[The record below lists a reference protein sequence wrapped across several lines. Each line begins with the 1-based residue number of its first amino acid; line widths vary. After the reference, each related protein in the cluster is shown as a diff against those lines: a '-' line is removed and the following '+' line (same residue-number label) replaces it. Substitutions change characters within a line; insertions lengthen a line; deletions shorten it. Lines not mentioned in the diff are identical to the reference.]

1 MKVSIMYRSSN
12 VGGGKL
18 AGNNKI
24 VKFKKRRN
32 LNIGII
38 VFLVI
43 FIYIIINVYIYFTK
57 EHISIYEVHEGTTAR
72 DNRINGFVLREEEV
86 VLSEKAGYITYF
98 KKEGAR
104 VSRNSSV
111 YAVDESREIVDVIL
125 SGDVPIK
132 LTQKDNAQISHEI
145 FSFQKNFST
154 SNFYLVYSFKEDAS
168 SMVLDLLNNTMLN
181 YGQTIQDTTGLN
193 YSYDMYSSDNAGV
206 VSYYV
211 DSFESL
217 TKSQISSSIFDKED
231 YTKTNLRATSMLPIN
246 SPIYKIVTSDIWK
259 IILPLSSEQYMALR
273 DINQIEIT
281 ILNDKLDT
289 RAEVELFQNG
299 SELYVELTL
308 DKYMTNYINDRFL
321 DVELHINSVE
331 GLKIPKSSIVEK
343 DFYLVPLEYFTEGG
357 DSNKK
362 GLIKEVFSEKGD
374 ITYLFVATDIYY
386 QDEVYGYVDS
396 DMFEIGQGIVS
407 NNNLNRLSLKQMTKL
422 TGVYCIN
429 TGYSVFKRIEILY
442 EDTEYYIVDK
452 NTAFGLSAYDHIALD
467 GSTAVNQAII
477 Y

>member
-1 MKVSIMYRSSN
+1 
-12 VGGGKL
+12 
-18 AGNNKI
+18 
-24 VKFKKRRN
+24 
-32 LNIGII
+32 
-38 VFLVI
+38 
-43 FIYIIINVYIYFTK
+43 INVYIYFTK
-57 EHISIYEVHEGTTAR
+57 EHISIYEVHEGTTAK
-72 DNRINGFVLREEEV
+72 DNRINGLVLRQEEV

-98 KKEGAR
+98 QKEGAR

-145 FSFQKNFST
+145 LSFQKNFSD
-154 SNFYLVYSFKEDAS
+154 SNFSSVYSFKEDAS
-168 SMVLDLLNNTMLN
+168 SMVLDLLNTTMLN

-193 YSYDMYSSDNAGV
+193 YSYDMYNSQNAGV

-211 DSFESL
+211 DSYESL
-217 TKSQISSSIFDKED
+217 TMNQVSSSIFDKED
-231 YTKTNLRATSMLPIN
+231 YVKSNLRASSMLPIN
-246 SPIYKIVTSDIWK
+246 SQIYKIVTSDIWN
-259 IILPLSSEQYMALR
+259 IILPLSSEQYMSLR
-273 DINQIEIT
+273 DVDQAGVT
-281 ILNDKLDT
+281 ILKDKLDT
-289 RAEVELFQNG
+289 KVKVELFQNG
-299 SELYVELTL
+299 SEFYAELTL

-357 DSNKK
+357 DSNRK

-374 ITYLFVATDIYY
+374 ITYQFVATDIYY
-386 QDEVYGYVDS
+386 EDEVYGYVDS

-407 NNNLNRLSLKQMTKL
+407 NNNLNRLSLSQMSKL

-442 EDTEYYIVDK
+442 EDTEYYIIDK

-467 GSTAVNQAII
+467 GSTAINQAII

>member
-1 MKVSIMYRSSN
+1 M
-12 VGGGKL
+12 

-24 VKFKKRRN
+24 VKFKKRRT

-57 EHISIYEVHEGTTAR
+57 DHISIYEVHEGATAK
-72 DNRINGFVLREEEV
+72 DNRINGLVLREEQV
-86 VLSEKAGYITYF
+86 ISSEKAGYITYF
-98 KKEGAR
+98 QKEGAR

-132 LTQKDNAQISHEI
+132 LTQKDSAQISHEI
-145 FSFQKNFST
+145 LSFQKTFSGSNFS
-154 SNFYLVYSFKEDAS
+154 SVYSFKEDAS
-168 SMVLDLLNNTMLN
+168 SLVLDLLNTTMLN
-181 YGQTIQDTTGLN
+181 YGQTIQDETGLN
-193 YSYDMYSSDNAGV
+193 YSYDMYGSDDAGV

-211 DSFESL
+211 DSYEALSRN
-217 TKSQISSSIFDKED
+217 QVSSSTFDKEN

-246 SPIYKIVTSDIWK
+246 SPIYKIVKSDIWN
-259 IILPLSSEQYMALR
+259 IILPLTSEQSMSLK
-273 DINQIEIT
+273 DIDQTGIT
-281 ILNDKLDT
+281 FLKDKLDT
-289 RAEVELFQNG
+289 KAKIELFQNG
-299 SELYVELTL
+299 SEFYAELTL
-308 DKYMTNYINDRFL
+308 DKYMTNYINNRFL
-321 DVELHINSVE
+321 DVELHINSVDE
-331 GLKIPKSSIVEK
+331 LKIPKSSVVEK
-343 DFYLVPLEYFTEGG
+343 DFYLVPIEYFTEGG
-357 DSNKK
+357 DSNRE

-374 ITYLFVATDIYY
+374 ITYQFVPTDIYY

-396 DMFEIGQGIVS
+396 DIFEIGQGIVS
-407 NNNLNRLSLKQMTKL
+407 NNNLNRLSLSQMSKL

-442 EDTEYYIVDK
+442 EDTEYYIIDK
-452 NTAFGLSAYDHIALD
+452 NTAYGLSAYDHIALD
-467 GSTAVNQAII
+467 GSTAINQAII

>member
-1 MKVSIMYRSSN
+1 M
-12 VGGGKL
+12 

-24 VKFKKRRN
+24 VKFKKRKT

-57 EHISIYEVHEGTTAR
+57 DHISIYEVHEGTTAK
-72 DNRINGFVLREEEV
+72 DNRINGLVIRQEQV
-86 VLSEKAGYITYF
+86 ILSEKAGYITYF
-98 KKEGAR
+98 QKEGAR

-132 LTQKDNAQISHEI
+132 LTKKDSSQISHEI
-145 FSFQKNFST
+145 MSFHKTFSGSNFS
-154 SNFYLVYSFKEDAS
+154 SVYSFKEDAS
-168 SMVLDLLNNTMLN
+168 SLVLDLLNTTMLN
-181 YGQTIQDTTGLN
+181 YGQTIEDETGLN
-193 YSYDMYSSDNAGV
+193 YSYNMYNSNNAGV

-211 DSFESL
+211 DSYEAL
-217 TKSQISSSIFDKED
+217 TRNQISSSIFEKDN
-231 YTKTNLRATSMLPIN
+231 YNKTHLRATSMLPIN
-246 SPIYKIVTSDIWK
+246 SPIYKIVTSDIWN
-259 IILPLSSEQYMALR
+259 IILPLTSEQYMSLR
-273 DINQIEIT
+273 DLEQTKIT
-281 ILNDKLDT
+281 ILKDKLDT
-289 RAEVELFQNG
+289 RAKIELFQNG
-299 SELYVELTL
+299 SEFYAELTL
-308 DKYMTNYINDRFL
+308 DKYMTNYISDRFL

-331 GLKIPKSSIVEK
+331 GLKIPKSSIVQK

-357 DSNKK
+357 DSNRK

-374 ITYLFVATDIYY
+374 ITYQFVPTDIYY

-396 DMFEIGQGIVS
+396 DIFEIGQGIVS
-407 NNNLNRLSLKQMTKL
+407 DNNLNRLSLSQMSKL

-442 EDTEYYIVDK
+442 EDTEYYIIDK

-467 GSTAVNQAII
+467 GSTAINQAII